1 MRSAKGA
8 TFTAGLG
15 QRPRIHIRKR
25 WQRWKRDSIV
35 MSFVSSLLLLR
46 KLLGLFDGAACLG
59 IGNASWT

>member
-46 KLLGLFDGAACLG
+46 KD
-59 IGNASWT
+59 SWGFAPG